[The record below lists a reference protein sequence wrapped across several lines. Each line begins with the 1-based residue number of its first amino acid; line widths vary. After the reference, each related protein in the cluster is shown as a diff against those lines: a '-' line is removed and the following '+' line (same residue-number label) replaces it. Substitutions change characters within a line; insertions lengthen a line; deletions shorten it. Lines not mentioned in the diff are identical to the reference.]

1 MGKGN
6 SITWKLDMYIRKYIY
21 IGGPG
26 IAWIQTAWITKIA
39 VECKQ
44 TAEKL

>member
-6 SITWKLDMYIRKYIY
+6 SITWKLDMYIHTIL
-21 IGGPG
+21 GPG
-26 IAWIQTAWITKIA
+26 IAWIQTAWIPKIA